1 MPDERSRQPDG
12 RASRGD
18 MLRDVASPFQRTRS
32 AGQPTPHPI
41 SPPGRRQAHRPPL
54 EHQHKHLP
62 EYARRALPTHV
73 QTAWPLTPARIV
85 QPRHRHS
92 PSLVLQLSQQNRSP
106 PSPCGARRRAPV
118 NSRGANKRRGLQ
130 WPPASP
136 LSARAWRTAWA
147 CWSACTR
154 SLGRRARVPAA
165 IRCTTVSTAGNRSGS
180 SAPGDTRL
188 GTRAPAIFCQG
199 LAPGA

>member
-1 MPDERSRQPDG
+1 
-12 RASRGD
+12 

-41 SPPGRRQAHRPPL
+41 SPPGRRQAHRPPP

-136 LSARAWRTAWA
+136 PSARAWRTAWA

-154 SLGRRARVPAA
+154 SLGRRARVP
-165 IRCTTVSTAGNRSGS
+165 RERSGHGAPARPVTVRAAQRRGIPGWEPGYRRS
-180 SAPGDTRL
+180 SARAWRQALSRSRTRN
-188 GTRAPAIFCQG
+188 GSFAPVSV
-199 LAPGA
+199 